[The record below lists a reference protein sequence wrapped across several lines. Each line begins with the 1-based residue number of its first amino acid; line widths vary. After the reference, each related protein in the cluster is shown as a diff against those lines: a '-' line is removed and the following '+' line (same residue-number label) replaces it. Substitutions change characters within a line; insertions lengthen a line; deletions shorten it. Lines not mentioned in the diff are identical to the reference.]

1 MMRVGLALL
10 LALAA
15 ACGGRRAPGREGA
28 AGATPAPGRRVAIYS
43 EGGAIVVDRR
53 WIDLPAGESRMELGD
68 LAATIAPGSLTMHAV
83 GGPGGLEVR
92 ERTFD
97 SGLARAP
104 AAAEAILGEALGR
117 EVEINRAGKI
127 LRGLLVAVR
136 GGEIV
141 IDQGG
146 SLRTV
151 PWRDA
156 DGLAIAGRHRVG
168 RPALVVQ
175 VSASRA
181 GRHLVEL
188 VYAADGLSFAAS
200 YAIRVRGTSAE
211 VRATAAVDN
220 ASGLDLAGAHLALYS
235 GRLGASAEAERPVAF
250 WRGAALLPAEPGRVE
265 TRQLSFP
272 PARVP
277 ARIESVYQGAL
288 PDSANPVGE
297 PAYGTGMQQT
307 VVRHLLLSPGGAL
320 PSVLPPGDAVVEI
333 DAGGPAAAGAP
344 DRLPTRLAE
353 RVVAGGEAHF
363 ELDPERLLFGDRRQV
378 RVDRSPDGKRLTE
391 AYEITVKNTGPEPAR
406 VRVVEPLT
414 RSRRVTV
421 NRAEPPPDRR
431 RDQKLEWLVTVPA
444 RGETKVSFDAT
455 YRF

>member
-1 MMRVGLALL
+1 MMRPGLALL

-28 AGATPAPGRRVAIYS
+28 SGATPAPGRRVAIYS
-43 EGGAIVVDRR
+43 DGGAIVVDRR
-53 WIDLPAGESRMELGD
+53 WIELPAGQSRIELGD
-68 LAATIAPGSLTMHAV
+68 LAATIAPGSLTMRAV

-97 SGLARAP
+97 PGLARAP

-117 EVEINRAGKI
+117 EVEIDRGGKI
-127 LRGLLVAVR
+127 LRGRLVAVR

-156 DGLAIAGRHRVG
+156 DGLALAGRHRVG
-168 RPALVVQ
+168 RPALVVR
-175 VSASRA
+175 VSAPRA

-188 VYAADGLSFAAS
+188 VYGADGLSFAAS

-220 ASGLDLAGAHLALYS
+220 ASGLDLGGASLALYS

-250 WRGAALLPAEPGRVE
+250 WRGPALLPAEPGRIE

-288 PDSANPVGE
+288 ADSANPVAE

-307 VVRHLLLSPGGAL
+307 VVRHLLLTPGGEL
-320 PSVLPPGDAVVEI
+320 PPVLPPGNALVDI
-333 DAGGPAAAGAP
+333 DVGAAGAS

-353 RVVAGGEAHF
+353 RVVAGAEARF
-363 ELDPERLLFGDRRQV
+363 ELDAERLLFGDRRQV

-391 AYEITVKNTGPEPAR
+391 AYELTVRNTGPEPAR

-414 RSRRVTV
+414 RSRR
-421 NRAEPPPDRR
+421 NAIDRAEPAPSRRLPD
-431 RDQKLEWLVTVPA
+431 KIEWLVDVPA
-444 RGETKVSFDAT
+444 RGEAKVSFEAT